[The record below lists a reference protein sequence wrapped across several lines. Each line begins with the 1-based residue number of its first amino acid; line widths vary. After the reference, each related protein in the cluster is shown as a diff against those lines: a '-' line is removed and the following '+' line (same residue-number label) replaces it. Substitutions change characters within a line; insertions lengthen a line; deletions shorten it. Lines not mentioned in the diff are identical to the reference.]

1 MEENRKKTTCNRI
14 FGARKNTPSE
24 TGRSLVGR
32 CNKGFTLVE
41 LIVVLIVLAIVAA
54 IVVPAL
60 LGFNDKG
67 KEATYKMEAQ
77 KALAATQTALSD
89 IYNDAGNQLNPEK
102 RQKIKKLAG
111 AGDNTEFTVWTE
123 ATLKDGFTTATTEN
137 IGSYTVKE
145 AIYKATDKMYFLYDG
160 KNWKTY
166 ESYNEAAAALTAN
179 KNNVIYVWPYDGS
192 KQDFAYIN
200 GGNGSGQT
208 VSPDDDSPNIKVVD
222 LKLDP
227 DNKGH
232 VYYEREGRP
241 GSAGKEYVSIVF
253 WKDGDT
259 VESYWYIDALDERDR
274 FKVDEYYTYKL
285 HMDKGYYFAGWKNE
299 AGEIIFDATGVA
311 LTGTVKPIDGKTYIE
326 NIIFAA
332 GNESKK
338 NFSFTMM
345 IGKDDNFFD
354 ELTVDKEEFSG
365 LITSDVKYITK
376 VPTDDYTLEQVMAL
390 AAANNGARTDVEGAA
405 SPQMY
410 SWVEGD
416 TLKWWSDASV
426 VYLPSD
432 CSGFFKDKTG
442 LTSFDFSDFNTIKV
456 DNMSSMFEGCGA
468 ITDITLGTS
477 FNANLVTSA
486 NSMFKNCSSLT
497 TIDIGNFN
505 AADGKLE
512 DVAYMFNGCTE
523 VTELSFGENFNTQN
537 ISSSSDGFKSMF
549 DGCKNATT
557 IDVTNFNTANVT
569 DISYMFNGCEAVTGL
584 NLSGWNPANFT
595 RLDHAFCN
603 MNALVNIDF
612 GSNWSNLTKVTT
624 MASAFDGCI
633 LLSNDFSKFKVTGSS
648 LTDMSCAFRNCFTLS
663 SVDLS
668 GWNVSKVT
676 TMSEMFSM
684 YNPYDAIGSSSLTSV
699 NTDGWNTGSL
709 TDMSSIFRSCTAL
722 ETIDISG
729 WNLSKVTTLAYS
741 FAGATSLTKV
751 TLPAEC
757 ELTACTTLESAFQ
770 GCTSLDQTFA
780 ELKTTNSLASIKNT
794 FDGCT
799 SLRGLNLEGWNTSG
813 ITTTDGFT
821 GTFIDCSLLKD
832 IYATVDFVVPSN
844 CYSAVMFGGNT
855 VLVGGHGTSWA
866 TEQDNSAK
874 KAWLDRRDGRGDA
887 KGYFIDRNDIDSY
900 AQIVALEE
908 HWPTT
913 KYGIIS
919 SKANITGFERYTGAE
934 TVDELT
940 TYLTGKNIFKA
951 TDNSFAPSMDSTK
964 TNPAY
969 YNMTNVDS
977 ESGEAKPYQ
986 VYFWAEGGIIKWW
999 SDARYVYI
1007 NPGTKGTSQKM
1018 FMNWN
1023 NIDTINLDGLD
1034 FSKVIDLS
1042 KVFSGCSNLTAVNG
1056 LRDAFHDNNVITT
1069 TENMFLNCYKLK
1081 AVDLSKLN
1089 NGNTLTNTKNMFG
1102 GCAELSEINLGS
1114 LNTSEVTTMESMFSG
1129 CKKLSSLDL
1138 TSFNTSKVQSFMN
1151 MFNNCKVLTTINV
1164 DKTKFTASN
1173 AKSLNRM
1180 FVECNSLLTIDL
1192 SGFSTGSV
1200 TDMYGMFKNC
1210 TVIDNLDFSKFDT
1223 ASVTDMSYMFAGCEG
1238 LRSLDL
1244 STFNTANVTKMA
1256 AMFSWCQNLE
1266 TLKINKVNFDTSKV
1280 GTKDN
1285 ISNIGKMDGHNAN
1298 AQSFEFMFFHCH
1310 KLESIDV
1317 SGFNTSNAHSMY
1329 KMFDQCRSIK
1339 SIDVSGFD
1347 TSNVR
1352 HMGNMFF
1359 LCISLKNIDISNF
1372 SSDSLTICSKMF
1384 CMYDKDYPEIT
1395 DNALE
1400 SITFGENFTCE
1411 NVTNMSQM
1419 FQQCKHLVYLELT
1432 NFNTVNLTNTSD
1444 MFRDCLGLEG
1454 IYVTDPDDNEG
1465 KGFFYKTTSGLTRPI
1480 SSSSNMF
1487 LNCGKLSGIVTSVA
1501 VKKKYDATYACVDK
1515 TGQEGYFKGGRMPA
1529 QLVKMDENWLLSVTT
1544 KTAKST
1550 ITRFERNT
1558 TLTKSEVLDLY
1569 NAGTAKDLH
1578 DKTFSD
1584 VPVYFW
1590 VDNKVVK
1597 WWSEASIV
1605 YVNPDTMYMFTSWS
1619 NVKIVDLQGL
1629 DFSKQLNFGAMF
1641 RECQWLGRIIDRS
1654 GMDSNDSDDI
1664 APDYAINTA
1673 SAGLDSSWAGDDNR
1687 NDKGMNYMFNKCSRL
1702 KSVDL
1707 SLFNTS
1713 RIISMRS
1720 MFCDCAALTSI
1731 NINSFDLSNA
1741 KYLRYMFQR
1750 CNNLS
1755 SITMD
1760 KIDTSSVITM
1770 ENLFDHCAFNS
1781 IDISNF
1787 KSDNLKEVQ
1796 SMFWACS
1803 NLKTIKFGPG
1813 FKCEKVEFMQS
1824 MFCDCPELTELDLRY
1839 FNTLKLKQTC
1849 KVDNADD
1856 PNKWYGMFKGCSKLE
1871 TIYVSDPEENDG
1883 YGFYSHVAGYGR
1895 TNIADNKSTYMFYGC
1910 SSLVGGNTENP
1921 THYDS
1926 NHVNAEYARVDKDGQ
1941 PGYFTAASRTT
1952 YTKIV
1957 PLDANWVSSK
1967 LGGTKKTSITNFER
1981 YTSISTEEQLLTHVS
1996 GKKYAEI
2003 SDSTYMDASNKH
2015 YNVYVWVEGTVI
2027 YWWSAADYVYVAT
2040 LDSGFDD
2047 GGNANNI
2054 VNNYGMFSGWE
2065 AVTDIDLQGFDFST
2079 VNFFTAMFAE
2089 CKALQRIYDGS
2100 TPTNENYKF
2109 DTRAATN
2116 MMYMFHNCTTI
2127 SSIDLSSFTTDNVQ
2141 SLHNMFRGCA
2151 GLTTIDLSTFNTSN
2165 VTDTGSMFKN
2175 CSKLVTVYVTDPL
2188 GNNTPAGKGFVTDNI
2203 TASSQMFSGCS
2214 KIVGGAGTT
2223 FNGGKVDKTYARVDR
2238 KNEDPSVPGYF
2249 TAK

>member
-537 ISSSSDGFKSMF
+537 ISSSSDGFKRMF

>member
-311 LTGTVKPIDGKTYIE
+311 LTGTVKPIDGKTQIE

-365 LITSDVKYITK
+365 LISSGVKYITK

-432 CSGFFKDKTG
+432 CSDFFKNKTG

-537 ISSSSDGFKSMF
+537 ISSSSDGFKRMF

-595 RLDHAFCN
+595 KLDHAFCN

-633 LLSNDFSKFKVTGSS
+633 LLNNDFSKFKVTGSS

-699 NTDGWNTGSL
+699 NTEGWNTGSL

-832 IYATVDFVVPSN
+832 IYATVDFVVPES

-1007 NPGTKGTSQKM
+1007 NPGKKGTSQKM

-1023 NIDTINLDGLD
+1023 NIDKINLDGLD

-1102 GCAELSEINLGS
+1102 GCSELSEINLGS

-1173 AKSLNRM
+1173 AKSLNQM

-1372 SSDSLTICSKMF
+1372 SSESLTICSKMF

-1432 NFNTVNLTNTSD
+1432 NFNTVSLTNTSD

-1487 LNCGKLSGIVTSVA
+1487 LNCGELSGIVTSVA

-1529 QLVKMDENWLLSVTT
+1529 QLVATNVNWLKTYFNAT
-1544 KTAKST
+1544 KGN
-1550 ITRFERNT
+1550 ITRFEKDT
-1558 TLTKSEVLDLY
+1558 TISKDDVLALY

-1578 DKTFSD
+1578 DTTFSD

-1590 VDNKVVK
+1590 VDNNVVK
-1597 WWSEASIV
+1597 WWSEACNI
-1605 YVNPDTMYMFTSWS
+1605 YVNPSTVDMFRQWGAIKT
-1619 NVKIVDLQGL
+1619 IDFQGL
-1629 DFSKQLNFGAMF
+1629 DFSKVTSFDHF
-1641 RECQWLGRIIDRS
+1641 FYECKNLTRIIDGS
-1654 GMDSNDSDDI
+1654 IS
-1664 APDYAINTA
+1664 ATTDYAIQTNSTTIMSFMFDTCEKLEVINTKGFA
-1673 SAGLDSSWAGDDNR
+1673 TNNVTDMRNMFARCKAVKTIDLSGFSSEKLEKCTSMFKTCINVESIIMGKNFTCEKVDSFEQLFFEC
-1687 NDKGMNYMFNKCSRL
+1687 KKL
-1702 KSVDL
+1702 KSMDF
-1707 SLFNTS
+1707 SN
-1713 RIISMRS
+1713 ISTQNNKS
-1720 MFCDCAALTSI
+1720 MKSVFCT
-1731 NINSFDLSNA
+1731 
-1741 KYLRYMFQR
+1741 
-1750 CNNLS
+1750 CNELESVTFGKNFTCEKVT
-1755 SITMD
+1755 TM
-1760 KIDTSSVITM
+1760 
-1770 ENLFDHCAFNS
+1770 
-1781 IDISNF
+1781 
-1787 KSDNLKEVQ
+1787 Q
-1796 SMFWACS
+1796 SMFWEC
-1803 NLKTIKFGPG
+1803 KK
-1813 FKCEKVEFMQS
+1813 
-1824 MFCDCPELTELDLRY
+1824 LTELDLRY
-1839 FNTLKLKQTC
+1839 FNTLALTTTYARE
-1849 KVDNADD
+1849 N
-1856 PNKWYGMFKGCSKLE
+1856 NKDFGMFYNCTSLR
-1871 TIYVSDPEENDG
+1871 TIYVTDPEENDG
-1883 YGFYSHVAGYGR
+1883 YGFYSHVNGYGR

-1910 SSLVGGNTENP
+1910 TSLVGGNTEDP

-1926 NHVNAEYARVDKDGQ
+1926 NHINAEYARVDKDGQ
-1941 PGYFTAASRTT
+1941 PGYFTAANVAKKAKIKSVDASWLQT
-1952 YTKIV
+1952 Y
-1957 PLDANWVSSK
+1957 
-1967 LGGTKKTSITNFER
+1967 LGADKKSILGFTRNKAFD
-1981 YTSISTEEQLLTHVS
+1981 TEEALSSYLE
-1996 GKKYAEI
+1996 GKSIEKVDM
-2003 SDSTYMDASNKH
+2003 SDTSYKDDLGRSVA
-2015 YNVYVWVEGTVI
+2015 VYFWVEDNVV
-2027 YWWSAADYVYVAT
+2027 YWWSEAKIVLVAT
-2040 LDSGFDD
+2040 KDSGTTEST
-2047 GGNANNI
+2047 AT
-2054 VNNYGMFSGWE
+2054 NYGMFSGWE
-2065 AVTDIDLQGFDFST
+2065 TVTRINLEGFDFSE
-2079 VNFFTAMFAE
+2079 VSCFTAMFAD
-2089 CKALQRIYDGS
+2089 CYYLSKIYDGDV
-2100 TPTNENYKF
+2100 NNNYKMN
-2109 DTRAATN
+2109 TASATN
-2116 MMYMFHNCTTI
+2116 MMFMFDDCRKLETV
-2127 SSIDLSSFTTDNVQ
+2127 DLSGFNTDNVTNM
-2141 SLHNMFRGCA
+2141 HNMFARCGQKCTS
-2151 GLTTIDLSTFNTSN
+2151 TTSLDLSTFNTSN
-2165 VTDTGSMFKN
+2165 VTDMGSMFKE
-2175 CSKLVTVYVTDPL
+2175 CEKLTTIYVTDPN
-2188 GNNTPAGKGFVTDNI
+2188 GADTPAGKGFVVSGIANGKD
-2203 TASSQMFSGCS
+2203 AQMFNKCS
-2214 KIVGGAGTT
+2214 VLVGGQGTT
-2223 FNGGKVDKTYARVDR
+2223 WSSTKKINKEYARVDR